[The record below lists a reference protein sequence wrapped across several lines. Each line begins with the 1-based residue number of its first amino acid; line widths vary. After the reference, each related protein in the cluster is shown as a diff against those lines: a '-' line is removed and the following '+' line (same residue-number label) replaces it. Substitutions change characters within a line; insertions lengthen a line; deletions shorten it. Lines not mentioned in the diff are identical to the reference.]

1 MSSLPDKVSEE
12 NHQQT
17 PLHGA
22 QPQPLQGMSLRIKGV
37 WMLLLFLIYTL
48 AVGFVLGVE
57 RNILYSDVQKLEAVH
72 AEEGD
77 QFALNMLVT
86 RAILVVNDNYYSA
99 DLGTTAGIE
108 AAARSVSVQVEAV
121 LTGLGKVVKS
131 HPELFDSIVALQINL
146 GELTRTS
153 PGKVAGDNPELSGS
167 AAEPQLAPGG
177 LTKSI
182 RPLNREVIA
191 DVRTN
196 LHKLVFDLDQVT
208 KRIRGRKQELLEQYR
223 ATFSRLSLVWSVTAA
238 IGIVFLGGLVMF
250 FVTRLAVDVRRVQDR
265 ALEIVEG
272 YRGQPLKVT
281 RRDELGSLMA
291 AINKMQFEL
300 RQNEVQ
306 IERIRQQRFHK
317 EKMAAVGSI
326 AAVVAHEIN
335 NPLSA
340 IMGAA
345 QAMLEQRAGHGD
357 RRDDHNLSE
366 VIFEQARR
374 VMNIT
379 RQISEFSVPQSTERE
394 LLDLNNLIRSTVRF
408 ISFDRR
414 FSIVDMELNLDPNLP
429 AVRAVGDHITQVIM
443 NLLVNAADAMEG
455 RTDPKPRI
463 AVSTHLQQGHA
474 VVTVTD
480 NGTGMDKNT
489 LARVFEEFFT
499 TKLPGK
505 GSGIG
510 MAVSKSLIESDGGLI
525 GVESE
530 PGVGTT
536 VTVQLPVVTDGVAY
550 GLKEE

>member
-1 MSSLPDKVSEE
+1 MR
-12 NHQQT
+12 T
-17 PLHGA
+17 
-22 QPQPLQGMSLRIKGV
+22 KGV
-37 WMLLLFLIYTL
+37 WVLFLFLIYTL
-48 AVGFVLGVE
+48 AAGFVLGVE
-57 RNILYSDVQKLEAVH
+57 RNTLYSDVQKLEAVH

-99 DLGTTAGIE
+99 DLGTAAGIE

-131 HPELFDSIVALQINL
+131 HPELFDSIVALQIKL

-153 PGKVAGDNPELSGS
+153 PGKVAGGNPELSGS

-250 FVTRLAVDVRRVQDR
+250 FVTRLAVDIRRVQDR

-291 AINKMQFEL
+291 AINKMQLEL

-345 QAMLEQRAGHGD
+345 QAMLEQRAGHSD

-414 FSIVDMELNLDPNLP
+414 FSIVDMELNLDPDLP

-525 GVESE
+525 SVESE

-536 VTVQLPVVTDGVAY
+536 VTVQLPVVTDGVAH

>member
-1 MSSLPDKVSEE
+1 MSSSQDKIGEE
-12 NHQQT
+12 DHQQT
-17 PLHGA
+17 PLHGT
-22 QPQPLQGMSLRIKGV
+22 QPQPLQGMSMRTKGV
-37 WMLLLFLIYTL
+37 WVLFLFLIYTL
-48 AVGFVLGVE
+48 AAGFVLGVE
-57 RNILYSDVQKLEAVH
+57 RNTLYSDVQKLEAVH

-99 DLGTTAGIE
+99 DLGTAAGIE

-131 HPELFDSIVALQINL
+131 HPELFDSIVALQIKL

-153 PGKVAGDNPELSGS
+153 PGKVAGGNPELSGS
-167 AAEPQLAPGG
+167 AAEPQLTPGVVNII
-177 LTKSI
+177 K
-182 RPLNREVIA
+182 PLNREVIA

-281 RRDELGSLMA
+281 RHDELGSLMA
-291 AINKMQFEL
+291 AINKMQLEL

-366 VIFEQARR
+366 VIVEQARR

-414 FSIVDMELNLDPNLP
+414 FSIIDMELNLDPDLP

-510 MAVSKSLIESDGGLI
+510 MAVSKSLIESDAGLI
-525 GVESE
+525 SVESE

-536 VTVQLPVVTDGVAY
+536 VTVQLPVVTDGVAH